1 MLPRRRFRHAM
12 FLALGLHYSPAL
24 AASTDFDCGRAEGEV
39 PRLVCQDPRLAELDR
54 ELARLFRLAGAD
66 QHGTG
71 SDPAALAAGERGWI
85 EGRDACRK
93 TDDVRACVVASYA
106 ERIAELRRSYAGAR
120 SQDDRGISLGPFVVR
135 CDGLDAPL
143 GATFVNGGEEPA
155 LAYLVG
161 LEPALI
167 VSQAPSGSGARY
179 TGRYGAG
186 TATFWNKGREALLE
200 LPGRPAHQC
209 RIGESS

>member
-1 MLPRRRFRHAM
+1 MQLMPIGGGLIAAL
-12 FLALGLHYSPAL
+12 FLYCLPAL
-24 AASTDFDCGRAEGEV
+24 AASPSLACDQPDGGV
-39 PRLVCQDPRLAELDR
+39 PKLVCQDPRLAELDR
-54 ELARLFRLAGAD
+54 EVARLFQLARAD
-66 QHGTG
+66 QRETG
-71 SDPAALAAGERGWI
+71 SDPAALDAGERGWI